1 MSGSMTMSDPEK
13 EFDCVEFERQTQARI
28 YERIKNMTPDQEI
41 DEANAS

>member
-13 EFDCVEFERQTQARI
+13 EFDCVGFKPQTQARI